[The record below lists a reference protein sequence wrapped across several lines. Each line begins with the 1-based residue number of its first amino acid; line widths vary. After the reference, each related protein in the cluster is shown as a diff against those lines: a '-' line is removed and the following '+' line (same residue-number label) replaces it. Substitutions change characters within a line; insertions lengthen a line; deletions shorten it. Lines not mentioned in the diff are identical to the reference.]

1 MRAPIDFRLI
11 FGSILIAI
19 GLSAAPTAPRHHSVS
34 EHEDHRHH
42 SVNMSGGHRQPAN
55 DCSDL
60 RIRFDDQ
67 DAVVRSETRTLS
79 KAEAPVL
86 KVHPHANGGTQV
98 VGWDQ
103 NNYSVTACK
112 AVAAGGDTGRV
123 LSQITMTI
131 ENGTVSTHGPSGDE
145 EDWTVYLL
153 IRTPKSAAIELDTM
167 NGPISLYDVDGKLTA
182 HAHNGPISI
191 RNFSGDADVSALN
204 GPISVEGCS
213 GNVRI
218 KTENGPINVDLKET
232 TWNGSGLSAD
242 AQNGPVTLRVPNGFQ
257 SGFVVESTNYA
268 PMSCHASICGSA
280 RKTWDDEHRRIEY
293 GSSPAVVHLSTVNGP
308 VSVEESRD

>member
-1 MRAPIDFRLI
+1 LSVVYSGKEGSMRPRII
-11 FGSILIAI
+11 FCLLFASDLLVL
-19 GLSAAPTAPRHHSVS
+19 GLSSAQAAS
-34 EHEDHRHH
+34 HRH
-42 SVNMSGGHRQPAN
+42 SVNIHDGHKHPIT

-60 RIRFDDQ
+60 RIQFDDR

-86 KVHPHANGGTQV
+86 KVHPHANGGMQV
-98 VGWDQ
+98 VGWGKD
-103 NNYSVTACK
+103 NYSVTACK
-112 AVAAGGDTGRV
+112 AVAPGDAAER
-123 LSQITMTI
+123 LLAQINMSI
-131 ENGTVSTHGPSGDE
+131 ENGTVSTRGPSGED

-153 IRTPKSAAIELDTM
+153 IRAPKSATIDLDTM
-167 NGPISLYDVDGKLTA
+167 NGPISLYDVEGKLTA
-182 HAHNGPISI
+182 RAHNGPISLH
-191 RNFSGDADVSALN
+191 NFSGDADVSALN
-204 GPISVEGCS
+204 GPISMEGSS

-218 KTENGPINVDLKET
+218 RTENGPINVDLKGAS
-232 TWNGSGLSAD
+232 WNGSGLSAE

-257 SGFVVESTNYA
+257 SSFVVESTNYA

-308 VSVEESRD
+308 VSVEEARD